1 MIMIKDFLIIN
12 ITGNKDSIG
21 LRINNKFF
29 IKELKKNINE
39 KESLVNKIMLFLDS
53 NKAKID
59 KNFSIIVNLGP
70 GSFSYIRKSLSIA
83 KGINISKKSKLYG
96 YKDAQLS
103 EFNLKNIEFLIK
115 KNLLENKLIKPV
127 YIS

>member
-1 MIMIKDFLIIN
+1 MIKDFLIIN

-29 IKELKKNINE
+29 IKELQKNINE

-70 GSFSYIRKSLSIA
+70 GGFSYIRKSLSIA

-103 EFNLKNIEFLIK
+103 EFNLKNIEFLIRE
-115 KNLLENKLIKPV
+115 NLLENKLIKPL

>member
-1 MIMIKDFLIIN
+1 MIKDFLIIN

-21 LRINNKFF
+21 LRINSKFI
-29 IKELKKNINE
+29 IKELQKDINE
-39 KESLVNKIMLFLDS
+39 KELLVNKILLFLEG

-59 KNFSIIVNLGP
+59 NNFSIIVNLGP
-70 GSFSYIRKSLSIA
+70 GGFSYIRKSLSIA
-83 KGINISKKSKLYG
+83 KGINISKEAKLYG